1 MNPDRVAHDRR
12 QRRLLV
18 GLAVLFFAPIGLSFY
33 LYYGH
38 SALQPLGKVNRG
50 VLVLP
55 PHALPAGMLP
65 PASTGKWTLITVTD
79 GNCDALCRRQL
90 YDTRQ
95 VRTALDR
102 DMPRVQRVLVAT
114 GDCCDAS
121 FLTRE
126 HPDLATVHAAPDAPL
141 LAALRVD
148 AAPPA
153 GRIYVVDP
161 LGNLMLWY
169 PTDAPPKGL
178 LEDMKRLLKLSHIG

>member
-1 MNPDRVAHDRR
+1 MNPDRAKHDRR
-12 QRRLLV
+12 QRMLLV
-18 GLAVLFFAPIGLSFY
+18 GLAVLFFAPIALSFY

-50 VLVLP
+50 VLVQP
-55 PHALPAGMLP
+55 PRGLAVGALPT
-65 PASTGKWTLITVTD
+65 ASTGKWTLITVAD
-79 GNCDALCRRQL
+79 GGCETLCLRQL

-102 DMPRVQRVLVAT
+102 DMPRVQRVLVAI

-126 HPDLATVHAAPDAPL
+126 HPDLAIVHAAPDAPL
-141 LAALRVD
+141 LLGLRVD
-148 AAPPA
+148 AATPA

-161 LGNLMLWY
+161 LGNFMMWY
-169 PTDAPPKGL
+169 APDAPPKGL

>member
-1 MNPDRVAHDRR
+1 MTAPATQDRR

-18 GLAVLFFAPIGLSFY
+18 GLAVLFFAPIALSFY

-38 SALQPLGKVNRG
+38 SSLQPLGKVNHG
-50 VLVLP
+50 ELVLP
-55 PHALPAGMLP
+55 PRALPKGALP
-65 PASTGKWTLITVTD
+65 PASANKWTLIVVAD
-79 GNCDALCRRQL
+79 GSCDTLCRRRL

-102 DMPRVQRVLVAT
+102 DLPRVQRVLVAG
-114 GDCCDAS
+114 GDCCDET
-121 FLTRE
+121 FLARE

-148 AAPPA
+148 AATPA

-161 LGNLMLWY
+161 LGNFMMWY
-169 PTDAPPKGL
+169 AADAPAKGL